1 MEPGLAQ
8 LAGAFRAALTQPVNM
23 FGAGEPVAGIPDLR
37 AEARARPDTDPG
49 AVSGPGDVA
58 VQLYTS
64 GTSGWP
70 KGALITNDHLTAFF
84 RTAAEA
90 MPLSPRGAQ
99 LVILPLFHVAARIG
113 SLRTFAMGGHCVRQH
128 AFDKAHKVQL
138 NAHP

>member
-70 KGALITNDHLTAFF
+70 KGALITNANLTAFF
-84 RTAAEA
+84 RNAAEA

-99 LVILPLFHVAARIG
+99 LVILPLFHVAALIDRK
-113 SLRTFAMGGHCVRQH
+113 STRLTSSH
-128 AFDKAHKVQL
+128 
-138 NAHP
+138 